1 MGLHFTWSTEPHT
14 TRTRLVV
21 MADLKPAYLV
31 HGDDEV
37 KLDSWR
43 ARLRARAATE
53 GPSATLD
60 VLAGDR
66 LTPGAFAEAT
76 GSLTLAV
83 GRRYVL
89 ADGVERWKEK
99 DLGAVVEA
107 LKSLPPDSVV
117 LMLATGKV
125 SRGKG
130 PASESLVK
138 AVRALGGEVQL
149 CEAPRPAKLPGWV
162 VEQGADLGLVVSE
175 DGAHALVERV
185 GNDQRRLVRELE
197 KLACYEPDGGRVDRD
212 AVEALTV
219 SDLEARAYELGDA
232 VIEGDAER
240 ALRLAEDL
248 RERGEEMMH
257 IVFAMLRQL
266 RQARRAVAMLEQGAS
281 TQELSSALRVPP
293 FIAKQIAARAGR
305 ADAAALERA
314 LDDLAELDYTVRG
327 GGNVDPGTALT
338 LALAGA

>member
-1 MGLHFTWSTEPHT
+1 
-14 TRTRLVV
+14 

-43 ARLRARAATE
+43 ARLRARAASE
-53 GPSATLD
+53 GPSATLE
-60 VLAGDR
+60 VVAGER

-76 GSLTLAV
+76 GALTLAV

-99 DLGAVVEA
+99 DLGPVVTA
-107 LKSLPPDSVV
+107 LKSLPADTVV
-117 LMLATGKV
+117 LMLGSGKV

-130 PASESLVK
+130 PVPESLAK
-138 AVRALGGEVQL
+138 AVRALGGDVQV
-149 CEAPRPAKLPGWV
+149 CEAPRPAKLPAWV
-162 VEQGADLGLVVSE
+162 VEQGAELGLRVSE
-175 DGAHALVERV
+175 DAAHALVERI
-185 GNDQRRLVRELE
+185 GGDQRRLVRELE
-197 KLACYEPDGGRVDRD
+197 KLACYEPGGGRVDRD

-232 VIEGDAER
+232 VIEGDTDR

-257 IVFAMLRQL
+257 IVFALLRQL
-266 RQARRAVAMLEQGAS
+266 RQARRAAAMIEQGAS
-281 TQELSSALRVPP
+281 TQDLASALRVPP
-293 FIAKQIAARAGR
+293 FIAKQIGAQAGR
-305 ADAAALERA
+305 ADTARLEEALNR
-314 LDDLAELDYTVRG
+314 LADLDYAVRG
-327 GGNVDPGTALT
+327 GANVDAGTGLTLT
-338 LALAGA
+338 LAGATA